1 MNTHPAE
8 MHAATRGKQRAAS
21 QIVAPPD
28 GHPPSLAPAS
38 CLGSH
43 EGCAALV
50 ALLRPLMSSGVGQD
64 DDGLAYVA
72 YSSEGNL
79 VMHISQLAPDYLS
92 PLPVYVRR
100 LINRR
105 REAPS
110 IFKHSGW
117 YFMLTSGCTGWEPN
131 RAEVFATRW
140 DSRHKPCETYQHV
153 DVAGFTEPVDTSC
166 CKFRAFLCRCVLRW
180 LLRCLNRLCCLLFSE
195 ASLFF
200 FINTCLEVPFM
211 RTTTQQRLSLPN
223 AM

>member
-43 EGCAALV
+43 EGCAALF

-92 PLPVYVRR
+92 PLPVYV
-100 LINRR
+100 
-105 REAPS
+105 
-110 IFKHSGW
+110 
-117 YFMLTSGCTGWEPN
+117 
-131 RAEVFATRW
+131 
-140 DSRHKPCETYQHV
+140 
-153 DVAGFTEPVDTSC
+153 
-166 CKFRAFLCRCVLRW
+166 
-180 LLRCLNRLCCLLFSE
+180 
-195 ASLFF
+195 
-200 FINTCLEVPFM
+200 
-211 RTTTQQRLSLPN
+211 
-223 AM
+223 